1 MLSCARQNQP
11 AFHIDWQ
18 MWNERGH
25 TDHVTA
31 DTAAADA
38 RPDDTE
44 TLSSLLQ
51 RAFAEYPELLQKDV
65 AERAGIPLQTLNS
78 WTLGTRGAGGR
89 IKSEVLRA
97 LANALPS
104 EYTVAR
110 VHQAAG
116 RRAPGPLNVERRE
129 KLNSIFDELTEKQQ
143 RALVEIADVLRRAE

>member
-1 MLSCARQNQP
+1 M
-11 AFHIDWQ
+11 
-18 MWNERGH
+18 
-25 TDHVTA
+25 TA

-51 RAFAEYPELLQKDV
+51 RAFAENPDLLQKDV
-65 AERAGIPLQTLNS
+65 ADRAGIPLQTLNS
-78 WTLGTRGAGGR
+78 WVLGTRGTGGR
-89 IKSEVLRA
+89 IKSETLRS

-116 RRAPGPLNVERRE
+116 RRVPGPLNTERKA
-129 KLNSIFDELTEKQQ
+129 KLVGIFDELTEKQQ
-143 RALVEIADVLRRAE
+143 RALVEIADVLRRAD